1 MHLLSK
7 LWDILLEQLDLLKI
21 ILRCNCFDSL
31 EAESVIDRHS
41 CLCSLLPMLIVI
53 AGGASYDS
61 WIYLIRWEVLLRQLL
76 VLLEQEILN
85 DLQAHE

>member
-1 MHLLSK
+1 
-7 LWDILLEQLDLLKI
+7 
-21 ILRCNCFDSL
+21 
-31 EAESVIDRHS
+31 
-41 CLCSLLPMLIVI
+41 MLIVI